1 MCPSNVP
8 LSVQDLIDIR
18 ACEQLKYQYCRLL
31 DQKRFDELGELLV
44 EDCTV
49 AYGGGAIT
57 LEGRA
62 NVTDYLHQAMGDTRI
77 LTSHIVAHPE
87 IDIRGAEATASWALT
102 DVVVHQDSGVA
113 IRGASYYEDKYLRTS
128 DGWRI
133 AHTGYRR
140 LYEEIGRRPEGTK
153 TTASWWD
160 TDGRS
165 SLV

>member
-1 MCPSNVP
+1 M
-8 LSVQDLIDIR
+8 LSLQDLTDLR
-18 ACEQLKYQYCRLL
+18 ACEQLKYRYCRLL
-31 DQKRFDELGELLV
+31 DQKRFDELGELLT

-49 AYGGGAIT
+49 SYGGGAIT
-57 LEGRA
+57 LQGRA
-62 NVTDYLHQAMGDTRI
+62 SVTAYLHKAMGDTRM

-87 IDIRGAEATASWALT
+87 IEVQGDEATASWVLH
-102 DVVVHQDSGVA
+102 DVVILQDSGLA
-113 IRGASYYEDKYLRTS
+113 LRGASYYDDRYVRS
-128 DGWRI
+128 DAGWRI

-140 LYEEIGRRPEGTK
+140 LYEEIAQRPEGIT